1 MSELL
6 TPANLR
12 LVMGLAFF
20 PLGLASIIAGLVILV
35 AGPYRQEAK
44 ILAEQSAKIS
54 QKGLTGDI
62 SLVTQSAT
70 ALVDAVNNLIRTSS
84 GNAVVLIIV
93 GVICELAAYWLLIL
107 HK

>member
-1 MSELL
+1 MAEWM

-20 PLGLASIIAGLVILV
+20 PLGLAAIIAGLVILV

-44 ILAEQSAKIS
+44 ILAEQSAKIG

-84 GNAVVLIIV
+84 GNAIVMIVV
-93 GVICELAAYWLLIL
+93 GVLCELAAYWLLIL
-107 HK
+107 HR

>member
-6 TPANLR
+6 TPTNLR
-12 LVMGLAFF
+12 LLMGLTFF
-20 PLGLASIIAGLVILV
+20 PVGLAAIIAGLVILI

-44 ILAEQSAKIS
+44 ILAQQSAKIS

-70 ALVDAVNNLIRTSS
+70 ALVDSVNNLIRTSS

-93 GVICELAAYWLLIL
+93 GILCELAAYWLLIL
-107 HK
+107 PR